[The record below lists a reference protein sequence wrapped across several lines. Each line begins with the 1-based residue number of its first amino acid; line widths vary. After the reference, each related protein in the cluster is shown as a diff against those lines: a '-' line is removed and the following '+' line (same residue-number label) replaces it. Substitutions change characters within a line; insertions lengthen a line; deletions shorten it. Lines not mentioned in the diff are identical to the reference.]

1 MTTPEIYFARK
12 LFQLEIYKRKG
23 QDFENLFTR
32 VIQLSNPA
40 FTPVTPQ
47 GRYGDRKNDGFIK
60 ASGKYYQVY
69 SPADPSQSEKNAI
82 DKLAEDFDGLYKYW
96 NDQVTPIREFYY
108 VINDKYQGCY
118 PTVFPEL
125 KKIENQYPG
134 VKCHPF
140 LTSQLED
147 LFLALPDNDQ
157 LDIIG
162 FIVVPED
169 ISLDVSVL
177 SEVIGYLTK
186 LEVPYSRENM
196 PKNPNFEEKIIFNSL
211 GTDVANILRFGS
223 YQDGALK
230 EFFKINST
238 FAKNDLRNIFNRL
251 YLDGM
256 TAIPDTE
263 GKNDLVFFYILDKA
277 FPSSKKVV
285 KDAIFVLMSY
295 FFGYCDIFEE
305 PLKQDAKYSQLPLF

>member
-1 MTTPEIYFARK
+1 MTTPENYYARK

-32 VIQLSNPA
+32 VMQLSHA
-40 FTPVTPQ
+40 WFTPVAPQ

-60 ASGKYYQVY
+60 QSGQYYQVY
-69 SPADPSQSEKNAI
+69 APANPAQSEKKAI
-82 DKLAEDFDGLYKYW
+82 AKLVTDFAGLYKHW
-96 NDQVTPIREFYY
+96 NAQVTPIKEFYY

-125 KKIENQYPG
+125 KKIEDQYPT

-140 LTSQLED
+140 LSKQLED
-147 LFLALPDNDQ
+147 LFLALLDADK
-157 LDIIG
+157 LDIVG
-162 FIVVPED
+162 FIVVPEE
-169 ISLDVSVL
+169 INLEVSVL

-186 LEVPYSRENM
+186 LDVPYSRENM
-196 PKNPNFEEKIIFNSL
+196 PQNPNFEEKIQFNL
-211 GTDVANILRFGS
+211 IGTHVANILRFGS

-230 EFFKINST
+230 EYFKINST
-238 FAKNDLRNIFNRL
+238 FAKNDLRNTFNQL
-251 YLDGM
+251 YL
-256 TAIPDTE
+256 E
-263 GKNDLVFFYILDKA
+263 GLAAFPETDDKNDLIFFYILDRA

-305 PLKQDAKYSQLPLF
+305 PIRQDRYTQLPLF